1 MRKKRNNK
9 KKIHTGHGGQSQQ
22 MEKDK
27 RKQTESEGSAAAD
40 VEAEDQEEPPV
51 ADGEGTRRRTRSD
64 EDDNGEALGP
74 RKRWRATTGEEKK
87 SKYSAR
93 EDEALLAS
101 VQAFCSVRHNHNH
114 DPFCFVLFVFVFV
127 VVGINSVDAV
137 ALARLQA
144 AGLGSTEEAVYRFIE
159 NKEWKNHRGCWIE
172 IGKHNVPR
180 PACGR
185 AWAGIIRL
193 RACMMTRHIGCWLLV
208 PCGPQ
213 HGRFRT
219 GRWRLSSSEPNGPS
233 TRRTRRVRGMRR
245 KSNCSSSTP
254 PTRVSCCVPESD
266 RGAGEVQRLLR
277 LTAAASS
284 FSFLIPPPHARGCCP
299 WT

>member
-1 MRKKRNNK
+1 MGKNLKNEEKKEQQKNSLPS
-9 KKIHTGHGGQSQQ
+9 GQPQQ

-40 VEAEDQEEPPV
+40 VEAEDQEEPTV
-51 ADGEGTRRRTRSD
+51 ADGEGTRRTRRKGSD

-114 DPFCFVLFVFVFV
+114 FFCFVFFFVFV
-127 VVGINSVDAV
+127 VGVNSVDAV

-172 IGKHNVPR
+172 IGNNNVPW
-180 PACGR
+180 PARGR

-193 RACMMTRHIGCWLLV
+193 RACMTRHIGCWLVACAMWPAARALPDRSLASV
-208 PCGPQ
+208 FERAKRTLNKKDKKGPWDEAEEQ
-213 HGRFRT
+213 LLLEYAPH
-219 GRWRLSSSEPNGPS
+219 P
-233 TRRTRRVRGMRR
+233 RV
-245 KSNCSSSTP
+245 
-254 PTRVSCCVPESD
+254 V
-266 RGAGEVQRLLR
+266 LR
-277 LTAAASS
+277 A
-284 FSFLIPPPHARGCCP
+284 
-299 WT
+299 

>member
-51 ADGEGTRRRTRSD
+51 ADGEGTRRRTRRKGSD

-114 DPFCFVLFVFVFV
+114 NHFFCLFVFV
-127 VVGINSVDAV
+127 VGTNSVDAV
-137 ALARLQA
+137 ALPACRLQGWA
-144 AGLGSTEEAVYRFIE
+144 QRRRRCTGS
-159 NKEWKNHRGCWIE
+159 
-172 IGKHNVPR
+172 
-180 PACGR
+180 
-185 AWAGIIRL
+185 
-193 RACMMTRHIGCWLLV
+193 
-208 PCGPQ
+208 
-213 HGRFRT
+213 
-219 GRWRLSSSEPNGPS
+219 
-233 TRRTRRVRGMRR
+233 
-245 KSNCSSSTP
+245 
-254 PTRVSCCVPESD
+254 
-266 RGAGEVQRLLR
+266 
-277 LTAAASS
+277 
-284 FSFLIPPPHARGCCP
+284 
-299 WT
+299 

>member
-40 VEAEDQEEPPV
+40 VGAEDQEEPPV
-51 ADGEGTRRRTRSD
+51 ADGEGTRRRTRRKGSD

-114 DPFCFVLFVFVFV
+114 NHFFFVFFCFVLFFFLFVFV
-127 VVGINSVDAV
+127 VGVNSVDAV

-172 IGKHNVPR
+172 IGNNNVPW

-193 RACMMTRHIGCWLLV
+193 RACMTRHIGCWLVACAMWPAARALPDRSLASV
-208 PCGPQ
+208 FERAKRTLNKKDKKGPWDEAEEQ
-213 HGRFRT
+213 LLLEYAPH
-219 GRWRLSSSEPNGPS
+219 P
-233 TRRTRRVRGMRR
+233 RV
-245 KSNCSSSTP
+245 
-254 PTRVSCCVPESD
+254 V
-266 RGAGEVQRLLR
+266 LR
-277 LTAAASS
+277 A
-284 FSFLIPPPHARGCCP
+284 
-299 WT
+299 